1 MRVLGYVRVSTEDQ
15 GKKGVSPAEQESK
28 IVGYCDLYEHQL
40 IGIESDLGVSAKSL
54 DRPALKLQLDRLDRG
69 DADGL
74 IVAKL
79 DRLSRNIRDWG
90 ALIEDY
96 FGQELTRAR
105 RKQPRQAGLP
115 RREPKKLLSVAE
127 AIDTGTASGRM
138 GLNVLMVVSQWEREA
153 TVERTR
159 DGLAHKIKL
168 GERVGRVL
176 YGKAI
181 DPDDPRRSVKSKSP
195 NGLMP
200 CPAELEAIALMEELK
215 AEGRSLR
222 AIADELTRRGI
233 PTREGGERWQHS
245 SVRKILGRAG

>member
-54 DRPALKLQLDRLDRG
+54 DRPALQRQLDRLDRG
-69 DADGL
+69 EADGL

-90 ALIEDY
+90 ELIEDY
-96 FGQELTRAR
+96 FGHELTPAR
-105 RKQPRQAGLP
+105 RKSSRSAGLP

-127 AIDTGTASGRM
+127 AIDTSTASGRM

-153 TVERTR
+153 TVERTK

-181 DPDDPRRSVKSKSP
+181 DPDDPRRSKKSDRP
-195 NGLMP
+195 NGLMA
-200 CPAELEAIALMEELK
+200 CPSELATIGVMKDLK
-215 AEGRSLR
+215 AEGLSFR

>member
-28 IVGYCDLYEHQL
+28 IVGYCALYEHQL
-40 IGIESDLGVSAKSL
+40 IGIEADLGVSAKTL
-54 DRPALKLQLDRLDRG
+54 DRPALRAQLDRLDRG
-69 DADGL
+69 EADGL

-90 ALIEDY
+90 ELIEDY
-96 FGQELTRAR
+96 FGQELTRGGRKRPR
-105 RKQPRQAGLP
+105 RPGLP

-127 AIDTGTASGRM
+127 AIDTSTASGRM

-153 TVERTR
+153 IVERTR
-159 DGLAHKIKL
+159 DGLRHKIRM
-168 GERVGRVL
+168 GERVGKVV

-181 DPDDPRRSVKSKSP
+181 DPDDPRRSKKSDLP

-200 CPAELEAIALMEELK
+200 CPAEVEAIDLMKRLS
-215 AEGRSLR
+215 AEGKSLR

-233 PTREGGERWQHS
+233 PTREGGVRWQHS
-245 SVRKILGRAG
+245 SVRKILARTA